1 MRICLKIFTIVFTN
15 VFSISISSVCLAQ
28 TFYVKENQISSAS
41 IIHGDSFEMFNIGL
55 TERGS
60 LINYGLSGVSDKHR
74 VENKLIQKSK
84 HCFTANQKVGLYNLV
99 GGDGFGVTIGN
110 SLNYKYN
117 KFLMSADF
125 HYYQKI
131 GIFGTPDEYNIIS
144 LYAGTRLGEN
154 SIIFDAQV
162 GLGLI
167 WSNVKIVGGGT
178 REERD
183 MIMITIIKSSYNLKT
198 GIKFVLGD
206 DFAIGGFAIGIDMHY
221 SKNEL
226 NEIYALPLLSLEF
239 GNIR

>member
-1 MRICLKIFTIVFTN
+1 MKLQFKIFAVVCYF
-15 VFSISISSVCLAQ
+15 SISSVCMTQ
-28 TFYVKENQISSAS
+28 TFYVKENQTLSSS

-60 LINYGLSGVSDKHR
+60 LINYGLFGVSDEHE

-99 GGDGFGVTIGN
+99 GGDIFGITIGN

-125 HYYQKI
+125 HYYQKFTM
-131 GIFGTPDEYNIIS
+131 FGTPDEYSMIS

-167 WSNVKIVGGGT
+167 WSNVEIDGGS

-183 MIMITIIKSSYNLKT
+183 VIMITILKNSYNFKT
-198 GIKFVLGD
+198 GIKFVLRD
-206 DFAIGGFAIGIDMHY
+206 DFAIGDFAIGVDMHY
-221 SKNEL
+221 SKNGL
-226 NEIYALPLLSLEF
+226 NEIYAFPLLSLEF